1 MLCKLFQHTC
11 FALTLIALAGDI
23 ESNPGYLTFDGI
35 KTTRGLKIAHLKIR
49 LFASRGN
56 CQQDHQCTLSETWL
70 DSSTSDVEIKLPGF
84 VCVRQDRI
92 GEKEGYGGVTI
103 YIREGSAFRLRN
115 DINTGSQECLWIEL
129 IRVKCKPT
137 LICCTYRAPNADFQ
151 TFILACL
158 MLTW

>member
-1 MLCKLFQHTC
+1 M
-11 FALTLIALAGDI
+11 
-23 ESNPGYLTFDGI
+23 
-35 KTTRGLKIAHLKIR
+35 
-49 LFASRGN
+49 
-56 CQQDHQCTLSETWL
+56 
-70 DSSTSDVEIKLPGF
+70 EIKLPGF
-84 VCVRQDRI
+84 VCVRHDHI

-103 YIREGSAFRLRN
+103 HIREGLAFRLWN

-137 LICCTYRAPNADFQ
+137 LICCAYRDPNTDFQ